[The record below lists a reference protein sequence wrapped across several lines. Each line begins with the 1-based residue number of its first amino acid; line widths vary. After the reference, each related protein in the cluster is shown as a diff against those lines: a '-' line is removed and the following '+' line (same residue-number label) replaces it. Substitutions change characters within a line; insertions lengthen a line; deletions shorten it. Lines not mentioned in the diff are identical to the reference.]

1 MNVDEALFSFQTRL
15 LLEEGLSK
23 HTISSYCSD
32 LKAFFLW
39 RQSDSLP
46 LDEKELPDYIQHLQ
60 QKNAKPSTI
69 LRFCSAY
76 RRFYAHLVAEGLAPE
91 RPVLKS
97 GRFRVQ
103 RLPKTISEEEVDLL
117 LETPDISR
125 PLGLR
130 DRAMLEVLYATG
142 VRVSELVAMTIDK
155 LNLREGLVLIEGK
168 GKKERLLPVGEMG
181 ILWLQQYIE
190 NARPKL
196 LAGHS
201 SPWLFIHRHGKPLS
215 RQAFWYVIK
224 RHAKKAGITTS
235 ISPHVLRHA
244 FATHL
249 LANGADLRAL
259 QMLLGHSQMTTTQ
272 IYTSVAN
279 TRLKAI
285 HAAHHPRG

>member
-1 MNVDEALFSFQTRL
+1 
-15 LLEEGLSK
+15 
-23 HTISSYCSD
+23 
-32 LKAFFLW
+32 
-39 RQSDSLP
+39 
-46 LDEKELPDYIQHLQ
+46 
-60 QKNAKPSTI
+60 
-69 LRFCSAY
+69 
-76 RRFYAHLVAEGLAPE
+76 
-91 RPVLKS
+91 VLKS

-181 ILWLQQYIE
+181 IIWLQQYIE

-224 RHAKKAGITTS
+224 RHAKKR
-235 ISPHVLRHA
+235 VLQRPS
-244 FATHL
+244 HL
-249 LANGADLRAL
+249 MYCGMPLRRIYW
-259 QMLLGHSQMTTTQ
+259 QMAQTCEPCRCFWVT
-272 IYTSVAN
+272 A
-279 TRLKAI
+279 R
-285 HAAHHPRG
+285 